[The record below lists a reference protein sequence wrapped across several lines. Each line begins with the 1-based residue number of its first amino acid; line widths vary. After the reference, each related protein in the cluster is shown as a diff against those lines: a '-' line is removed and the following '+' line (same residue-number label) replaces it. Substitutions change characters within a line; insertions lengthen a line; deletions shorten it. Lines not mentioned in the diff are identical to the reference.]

1 MQVHKK
7 EKESNKSGSLEMC
20 ITWYNIFSSCEK
32 YYTVVSCTDGHHAV
46 IKSEFKIEKK
56 KIDNPFL
63 IFTLDIIFD
72 SRLHVVNWM
81 AIPIISCNYN
91 IN

>member
-1 MQVHKK
+1 
-7 EKESNKSGSLEMC
+7 MC

-46 IKSEFKIEKK
+46 IKCEFKIEKK
-56 KIDNPFL
+56 KDPFL
-63 IFTLDIIFD
+63 FFTLDINFD
-72 SRLHVVNWM
+72 STLHVVYWM
-81 AIPIISCNYN
+81 TIPIISCNYN